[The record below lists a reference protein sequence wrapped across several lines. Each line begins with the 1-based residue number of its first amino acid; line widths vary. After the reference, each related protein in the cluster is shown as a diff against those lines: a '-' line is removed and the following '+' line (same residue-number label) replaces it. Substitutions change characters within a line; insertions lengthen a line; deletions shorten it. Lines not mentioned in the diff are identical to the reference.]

1 MLIKKELSVMTKKD
15 GCCSLPNIQDA
26 KNFLQQLKDK
36 DKFEKMLFTAAIIT
50 EQLEQHGIKPIIVGG
65 LSVEIY
71 TMSGYTTQDLDFV
84 LNGYEQAS
92 EILKELE
99 FRKIGKD
106 WVHPIL
112 GISLEIPSNTL
123 TGDYEK
129 VTEIPVSGKKV
140 YVIGIEDIILDRLR
154 SAVHWQS
161 GVDREWGY
169 RMLLM
174 YLEDIDL
181 TYIQSNFQHPEEE
194 KEFQLWLN
202 EASFEKDEIG
212 E

>member
-1 MLIKKELSVMTKKD
+1 MTEKD
-15 GCCSLPNIQDA
+15 GCCSLPSIQEA
-26 KNFLQQLKDK
+26 KQSLQELIDK
-36 DKFEKMLFTAAIIT
+36 DKFEKMLHSAAIVT
-50 EQLEQHGIKPIIVGG
+50 EQLEQYGIKPIIVGG

-71 TMSGYTTQDLDFV
+71 TLSGYTTYDIDFV
-84 LNGYEQAS
+84 LNGYEEAS
-92 EILKELE
+92 QVLLELE
-99 FRKIGKD
+99 FKKLGKN
-106 WVHPIL
+106 WVHPTL

-129 VTEIPVSGKKV
+129 VTEIPVGSKKV

-174 YLEDIDL
+174 YFEEIDL
-181 TYIQSNFQHPEEE
+181 NYIKSSFQHPKEEE
-194 KEFQLWLN
+194 EFELWLN
-202 EASFEKDEIG
+202 EASIEKEKIG

>member
-1 MLIKKELSVMTKKD
+1 MTKKD
-15 GCCSLPNIQDA
+15 GCCSLANIQEA
-26 KNFLQQLKDK
+26 KQLLHQLKDK
-36 DKFEKMLFTAAIIT
+36 STFEKMLLSAAIVT
-50 EQLEQHGIKPIIVGG
+50 EQLEQYGIKPIIVGG

-71 TMSGYTTQDLDFV
+71 TMSGYTTQDIDLV

-92 EILKELE
+92 HVLDKLE
-99 FRKIGKD
+99 FRKLGKD
-106 WVHPIL
+106 WVHPTL
-112 GISLEIPSNTL
+112 GISLEIPSNL
-123 TGDYEK
+123 LSGDYDK
-129 VTEIPVSGKKV
+129 VTEVPVYGKKV

-181 TYIQSNFQHPEEE
+181 AYMKNNFQHPKEEQ
-194 KEFQLWLN
+194 EFQLWLA
-202 EASFEKDEIG
+202 EASMEKEEIDE
-212 E
+212 

>member
-1 MLIKKELSVMTKKD
+1 MTKKD
-15 GCCSLPNIQDA
+15 GCCSLPNIQEA
-26 KNFLQQLKDK
+26 KHLLLQLKDK
-36 DKFEKMLFTAAIIT
+36 DKFDKMLLTAAIIT
-50 EQLEQHGIKPIIVGG
+50 EQLEHFGIRPIIVGG

-71 TMSGYTTQDLDFV
+71 TMNGYATQDIDFV
-84 LNGYEQAS
+84 LNGYEEAS
-92 EILKELE
+92 RLFNELE
-99 FRKIGKD
+99 FQKIGED

-112 GISLEIPSNTL
+112 GISVEIPSNTL

-129 VTEIPVSGKKV
+129 VTEIPVHGKKV

-154 SAVHWQS
+154 SAVYWQS

-181 TYIQSNFQHPEEE
+181 AYIKSHFQHPKEEQ
-194 KEFQLWLN
+194 EFELWLN
-202 EASFEKDEIG
+202 DASIEKDEIG